1 MTTANVLTS
10 LGAADLDTK
19 QLVSDLVNAVKEPRQ
34 KQIDENKK
42 KAQVAVSSL
51 GLLKSALSNLQSA
64 ATELGS
70 VGKLNKLGISNS
82 NSGVVVAEA
91 GSTAVAIPG
100 NHSLT
105 VTQLAQAKRVASAG
119 FSSSSAV
126 VSPTSFTLTLDK
138 PITISA
144 GTTVS
149 GLVSAINASGSA
161 ISARLVNTGVGTT
174 PYQIVLESASGAA
187 NSFTASM
194 TAATGTPSVFQAG
207 ATQLSVSDL
216 TNISVGSF
224 IAGTGVPDGTTVT
237 AIDSVKKT
245 ITLSNATTAAASG
258 DYFFGATNP
267 PTDPLSLTPFN
278 AGLTQLSMSDLS
290 GIWVGSTIS
299 GSGIPAGTTV
309 TAIDSV
315 TKKITLSQA
324 TTGSFAGSY
333 SFSSMFPTTLQNAQ
347 DAAFT
352 LNGVAMSRSSNVITD
367 ALDGVTLKLNSAS
380 ATPVQIGVSF
390 DSSEIATLAKN
401 FVSSYNVLM
410 EFINTATG
418 PAVED
423 NDLSATLQNDSSVR
437 GLKTSL
443 RSALTAKSSSFSGS
457 ATHWSVLGVALDRNG
472 VLQFDESKFKASFE
486 KNPTDVV
493 KALSNNAS
501 QPFIY
506 SNAPSGLAGDMAR
519 TVFGMVRSTGTLA
532 DVQQSYENKIGR
544 IEKEQ
549 SKLDKQ
555 IESLTARYER
565 QFSAL
570 NAVLAEFKATSKR
583 LDSTF
588 NANKS
593 N

>member
-19 QLVSDLVNAVKEPRQ
+19 QLVTDLVNAVKVPRQ

-42 KAQVAVSSL
+42 KAEVAVSSL

-70 VGKLNKLGISNS
+70 VGKLNKLSISNS

-91 GSTAVAIPG
+91 GSTAVALPG

-119 FSSSSAV
+119 FASGSSV
-126 VSPTSFTLTLDK
+126 VSPTNFTLTLDK
-138 PITISA
+138 PISISA
-144 GTTVS
+144 GTTIS

-161 ISARLVNTGVGTT
+161 VSARLVNTGAGAT
-174 PYQIVLESASGAA
+174 PYQIVLEGASGAS
-187 NSFTASM
+187 NSFNASM
-194 TAATGTPSVFQAG
+194 TAVAGAPSVFEAG
-207 ATQLSVSDL
+207 ATQLAVSDL
-216 TNISVGSF
+216 TGITVGDRV
-224 IAGTGVPDGTTVT
+224 AGTGIADGTTIT
-237 AIDSVKKT
+237 AIDTLKNT
-245 ITLSNATTAAASG
+245 ITLSTATTASAAGS
-258 DYFFGATNP
+258 YFVGTSDP
-267 PTDPLSLTPFN
+267 PSNPLSLTPFS
-278 AGLTQLSMSDLS
+278 AGLTQISMTDLS

-309 TAIDSV
+309 TGIDLA
-315 TKKITLSQA
+315 TKRITLSKA
-324 TTGSFAGSY
+324 TTGFFSGNY
-333 SFSSMFPTTLQNAQ
+333 TFSSMFPTTLQNAQ

-352 LNGVAMSRSSNVITD
+352 LNGVSMSRSSNIITD

-380 ATPVQIGVSF
+380 ATPVQLGVSF
-390 DSSEIATLAKN
+390 DSADIANSAKN
-401 FVSSYNVLM
+401 FVSAYNVLM

-418 PAVED
+418 PEIKD
-423 NDLSATLQNDSSVR
+423 NDLSATLKNDSSVR
-437 GLKTSL
+437 GLKSSL
-443 RSALTAKSSSFSGS
+443 RAKLTARSSSASGT
-457 ATHWSVLGVALDRNG
+457 ATHWSVLGVALDREG
-472 VLQFDESKFKASFE
+472 VLQFDEAKFKATFE

-501 QPFIY
+501 EPYLY
-506 SNAPSGLAGDMAR
+506 SGSPSGLAGDMAV
-519 TVFGMVRSTGTLA
+519 TVFGMVRSTGALA
-532 DVQQSYENKIGR
+532 DVEKSYNNKLNR
-544 IEKEQ
+544 LETEQ
-549 SKLDKQ
+549 TKLDKQ
-555 IESLTARYER
+555 IEAIAARYER

-588 NANKS
+588 NSNKS